1 VDYHIQPYPKI
12 DNNKLSPT
20 FETILKIISG
30 LNIDISDL
38 STSIENKTPPT
49 RQVFTRKGK
58 RNFIKKSLFFY
69 KDTSDKNKQLMQ
81 LHHTTSPIFQ

>member
-1 VDYHIQPYPKI
+1 MDYHIQPYPKI

-20 FETILKIISG
+20 IETILNIISG

-38 STSIENKTPPT
+38 LTSIENKTPQT

-58 RNFIKKSLFFY
+58 RKFIKNHYFSIKIPPT
-69 KDTSDKNKQLMQ
+69 KIIN
-81 LHHTTSPIFQ
+81 